1 MCAHTERREA
11 QTFPTAPSRALHAQ
25 PRERRT
31 HAASPGERQEGSAVQ
46 AEAPLYTLPP
56 RDRRSARHTGLHL
69 FPPHPHSGF
78 GAVPLHRLRMLR
90 LKLCSSWKWRGCTG
104 ERRRRAGKGFLGI
117 FCSGIYFFFFV
128 WQTRIPFELIHFF
141 LPRISNDNA

>member
-1 MCAHTERREA
+1 MRAHTERTEA

-31 HAASPGERQEGSAVQ
+31 HAASPGKGRRTRRYRQRRRYTHSPPETGAQPDTPAFTSSPGTHTAV
-46 AEAPLYTLPP
+46 
-56 RDRRSARHTGLHL
+56 
-69 FPPHPHSGF
+69 F

-117 FCSGIYFFFFV
+117 FCSGIYFFFFLFGR
-128 WQTRIPFELIHFF
+128 QGFPL
-141 LPRISNDNA
+141 N